1 MSVKRPDV
9 LPAQHSNVDFM
20 NPQEIG
26 LNSSG
31 LRETITMWRF
41 ARFVMVSRES
51 LQEDFDNWRRE
62 RELVEAEMNRIIG
75 TVLSGRKEDRTIRAA
90 QFAALIERREA
101 AARKV
106 LPPNDLVK
114 QLRAAA
120 EPNQ

>member
-1 MSVKRPDV
+1 MLSY
-9 LPAQHSNVDFM
+9 
-20 NPQEIG
+20 
-26 LNSSG
+26 
-31 LRETITMWRF
+31 
-41 ARFVMVSRES
+41 ES
-51 LQEDFDNWRRE
+51 LHEDFDKWRRE

-75 TVLSGRKEDRTIRAA
+75 TVLSGTKEDRTVRAA

-106 LPPNDLVK
+106 LPPKDLVK